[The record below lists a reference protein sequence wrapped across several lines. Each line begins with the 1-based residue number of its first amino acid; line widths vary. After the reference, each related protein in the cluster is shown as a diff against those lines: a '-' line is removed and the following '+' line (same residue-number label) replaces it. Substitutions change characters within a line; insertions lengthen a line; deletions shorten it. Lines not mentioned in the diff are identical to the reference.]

1 MAVYLPNQIA
11 EAQAAVIFERPV
23 MSSHSSPVARYR
35 SLTFCEYRAKV
46 SLADPPTSTHCAT
59 IYLCLMTAILNP
71 NPNPNLLIL
80 PVRQEKGNVRNARN
94 SVDAASG
101 AV

>member
-1 MAVYLPNQIA
+1 
-11 EAQAAVIFERPV
+11 
-23 MSSHSSPVARYR
+23 
-35 SLTFCEYRAKV
+35 
-46 SLADPPTSTHCAT
+46 
-59 IYLCLMTAILNP
+59 MTAIL

-80 PVRQEKGNVRNARN
+80 PVLQEKENVPNASN